1 MKSVILLNSGSGG
14 ALSPEEVE
22 ASVSGC
28 GLDTRVLLI
37 EDLEPDD
44 LVELAADCDLLV
56 AAGGDGTVNAAAQA
70 LYKAG
75 GDAVLGLLPLG
86 TGNDLART
94 LEIPTDLEGAARVL
108 VHGSI
113 QPLDVVLLDQ
123 ERIMINQANG
133 GFSGTL
139 AQTMDE
145 KTKGRW
151 GPLAYLRASVDMFTE
166 MPEYEVSLDLDGE
179 RLSTR
184 VLNLSVANGRYSA
197 GGVPVAPDADPSDGL
212 FDIVLFQAAM
222 KLAILPLA
230 PRILRGTHLDAE
242 EVIFRRGRVL
252 RLRAEPTMPFSI
264 DGELCD
270 EHPSRFELLP
280 GRLRVMVPA

>member
-1 MKSVILLNSGSGG
+1 MKTVVLLNSRSGG

-28 GLDTRVLLI
+28 GLDTRVLPI
-37 EDLEPDD
+37 EELEPDD
-44 LVELAADCDLLV
+44 LVALAADCDLLV

-70 LYKAG
+70 LYKA
-75 GDAVLGLLPLG
+75 DSKAVLGLLPLG

-94 LEIPTDLEGAARVL
+94 LEVPTGLEAAARVL
-108 VHGSI
+108 VHGAT
-113 QPLDVVLLDQ
+113 QPLDVVLLD
-123 ERIMINQANG
+123 EDRIMINQANG

-145 KTKGRW
+145 KTKDRW
-151 GPLAYLRASVDMFTE
+151 GPLAYLRASVDVFTE
-166 MPEYEVSLDLDGE
+166 MPEYEVELDIDGE

-184 VLNLSVANGRYSA
+184 LLNLSVANGRYSA
-197 GGVPVAPDADPSDGL
+197 GGVPVAPDADPSDGM
-212 FDIVLFQAAM
+212 FDVVLFQAAM
-222 KLAILPLA
+222 KRAILPLA
-230 PRILRGTHLDAE
+230 PRILMGTHVDTE
-242 EVIFRRGRVL
+242 EVIFRRGKLL
-252 RLRAEPTMPFSI
+252 RLHAEPTMPFSI

-270 EHPSRFELLP
+270 EHPSSFELLP